1 MLRRANGGG
10 VPGVRS
16 NSDTVRAMLTPGE
29 YVVRKAIVD
38 RVGIENLEKFNAGV
52 MSYAEML
59 QTAMRNA
66 NDGGKSKNVG
76 GGTEG
81 VSFFN
86 GGGLVPDLPGGFGGF
101 GGSTPP
107 PSDFGGGSAGGG
119 GSAPVI
125 GGDLVINNP
134 APEPAS
140 DSLPRSIRKV
150 AYLGGGR

>member
-1 MLRRANGGG
+1 M
-10 VPGVRS
+10 RS

-76 GGTEG
+76 GRTEG

-125 GGDLVINNP
+125 AGDLIINNP